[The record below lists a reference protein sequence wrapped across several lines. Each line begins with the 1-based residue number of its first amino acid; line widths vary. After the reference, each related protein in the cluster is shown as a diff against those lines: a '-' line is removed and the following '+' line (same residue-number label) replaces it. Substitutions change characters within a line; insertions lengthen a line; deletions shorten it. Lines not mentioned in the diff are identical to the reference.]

1 MKLWYCKA
9 IERPIHRR
17 PALPPEL
24 QLPYIYVWNKN
35 IKTAH
40 PVPVSEIC
48 ELYAE
53 FKKKKKATL
62 LLSFPSSCT
71 LSYTECYTMHL
82 LANIVIAN

>member
-24 QLPYIYVWNKN
+24 QLPHIYVWNKN

-53 FKKKKKATL
+53 F
-62 LLSFPSSCT
+62 
-71 LSYTECYTMHL
+71 
-82 LANIVIAN
+82 

>member
-53 FKKKKKATL
+53 FKKKKKGNTAALFSFLLHTL
-62 LLSFPSSCT
+62 IHRMLHNASLG
-71 LSYTECYTMHL
+71 
-82 LANIVIAN
+82 

>member
-24 QLPYIYVWNKN
+24 QLPHIYVWNKN

-53 FKKKKKATL
+53 LKKKKKKGNTAAL
-62 LLSFPSSCT
+62 FSS
-71 LSYTECYTMHL
+71 LFGAL
-82 LANIVIAN
+82 KK